1 MFFRPLISSATFI
14 EVLLGKANH
23 PHGMPSLLPLA
34 RQELIV
40 RGRFRGDYR
49 RATPAALSRGG
60 LTADDIVSLDHRG
73 DADALAVA
81 FELALHPHHLPLG
94 ANINL
99 GAACDLGG
107 KRQGD
112 VQLGASREI
121 MVYHEINAAGGN
133 VASLATAGTGFF
145 VDGNTDDDRQ

>member
-14 EVLLGKANH
+14 EVLLGKGDR

-34 RQELIV
+34 RADRLGGEY
-40 RGRFRGDYR
+40 G

-60 LTADDIVSLDHRG
+60 LTADDVVSLDHRG
-73 DADALAVA
+73 DADALAAA
-81 FELALHPHHLPLG
+81 FELPLHPHHLALG
-94 ANINL
+94 ADVNL

-107 KRQGD
+107 KGQRD

-121 MVYHEINAAGGN
+121 MVNREINAAGGN
-133 VASLATAGTGFF
+133 VASLATARTGFF